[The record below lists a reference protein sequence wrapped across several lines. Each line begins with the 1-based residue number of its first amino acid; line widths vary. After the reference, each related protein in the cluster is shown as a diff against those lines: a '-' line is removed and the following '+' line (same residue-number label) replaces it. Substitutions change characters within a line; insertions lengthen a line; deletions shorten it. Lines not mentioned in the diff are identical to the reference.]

1 MAFCNACGT
10 NIVPGTRFCSKC
22 GAAILTSSLPPVTSS
37 PAAGPVPPAATIPPP
52 AAAPAPAPG
61 GGGLKVILI
70 VVGVIVLVGVLG
82 IASLGFFAWRV
93 AHSTRVRH
101 EGDNVKVET
110 PFGTVQTTK
119 DPQEAARNLGVDL
132 YPGAKVLDEGA
143 TSTTFGSVH
152 TSALNFETSDSVDQ
166 VCRFYKPKFPNAMVM
181 STEANECSI
190 VSNDQKGMITINVK
204 VEEGKTRIIIANMS
218 KSGGSSS
225 SSN

>member
-22 GAAILTSSLPPVTSS
+22 GAAILTSSLPPVAPP
-37 PAAGPVPPAATIPPP
+37 PAVGSVPPALPVPPV
-52 AAAPAPAPG
+52 AAAPAPASG
-61 GGGLKVILI
+61 GGALKVILI
-70 VVGVIVLVGVLG
+70 VVGVIVLVGILG
-82 IASLGFFAWRV
+82 IASVGYFAWHV
-93 AHSTRVRH
+93 AHRTRVRH

-152 TSALNFETSDSVDQ
+152 TSALNFATSDSVDQ
-166 VCRFYKPKFPNAMVM
+166 VCSFYKPKFPNAMVM
-181 STEANECSI
+181 TTESNQCSI
-190 VSNDQKGMITINVK
+190 VSNDQKGMITLNVK
-204 VEEGKTRIIIANMS
+204 VEEGKTRIIITNVS